1 MSSHLCSAN
10 VTTDEQEL
18 LNLRRQLPHPL
29 STPPWL
35 ARAWRSHVTGACGYA
50 FEWGYLVEMPNA
62 LQDSSTPWAGDGTSW
77 RLLPTALWIEARARA
92 REAHCRWSRVVARVN
107 RHSPTMLAE
116 YVPDW
121 LVCGSCAPC
130 FLGEFIAVGE
140 RDAQRARCWLAG
152 RFLTKQI
159 DAVLGRY
166 RDYLLESIAIVF
178 DLRRRVVSE
187 EGLATRRQQ
196 VRKRSTTT
204 RIPTAAPAPILH

>member
-1 MSSHLCSAN
+1 MSSYLHSGSA
-10 VTTDEQEL
+10 TADEREL

-29 STPPWL
+29 ATPSSLP
-35 ARAWRSHVTGACGYA
+35 RAWRSHVMGTRGYT
-50 FEWGYLVEMPNA
+50 FGWGYLVEMPNA

-77 RLLPTALWIEARARA
+77 RLLPTTLWIEARARA
-92 REAHCRWSRVVARVN
+92 HEAHYRWSRVVARVN

-166 RDYLLESIAIVF
+166 RDCLLESIAIIF
-178 DLRRRVVSE
+178 DLRRHIASGE
-187 EGLATRRQQ
+187 ALATRLQQ
-196 VRKRSTTT
+196 VTKRATAP
-204 RIPTAAPAPILH
+204 RFVAAPAPTLH